1 MVTGGYDF
9 SELSSTEIFIEGS
22 SQWTEAGALPPRIG
36 IQTTTTNTTNTT
48 TTTPAPT
55 ALKTVGIRGVSFNNK
70 VFVTGD
76 FFNILSQIVDR
87 R

>member
-22 SQWTEAGALPPRIG
+22 SQWTEVGALPPRIG
-36 IQTTTTNTTNTT
+36 IQTTTTTTT
-48 TTTPAPT
+48 TTTPTPIPT
-55 ALKTVGIRGVSFNNK
+55 TTVGIRGVSFNNK

-76 FFNILSQIVDR
+76 LLNILLKYI
-87 R
+87 

>member
-22 SQWTEAGALPPRIG
+22 SQWTEAGTLPPKIG
-36 IQTTTTNTTNTT
+36 IQTAALNTTTNTT
-48 TTTPAPT
+48 TTTPTPIAT
-55 ALKTVGIRGVSFNNK
+55 KTVGIRGVSFNNK

-76 FFNILSQIVDR
+76 LLNIFLK
-87 R
+87 

>member
-9 SELSSTEIFIEGS
+9 SELSSTEIFIESS

-36 IQTTTTNTTNTT
+36 IQTTTTTTT
-48 TTTPAPT
+48 TTTPTPT
-55 ALKTVGIRGVSFNNK
+55 ALTTVGIRGVSFNNK

-76 FFNILSQIVDR
+76 LLNILLKYI
-87 R
+87 